1 MYRRL
6 KSGRRRQTI
15 SPAITMLIIAGRT
28 FKISREDREFA
39 DVVAAPGMRFLAGQ
53 SHADY
58 KADVIVFSAG
68 FTEDAKVTDYTRRD
82 VINSIPHF
90 LDAVLQPW
98 NTAEDKSII
107 VLAAG
112 NEKLSTTTM
121 FGILPRLFPEL
132 RGYVL
137 AVTAVDDD
145 DRVSDFANK
154 CGAGSAGW
162 CLAAPG
168 NVRVAVSTAM
178 EVSEYEP
185 DSGATSFSAPLV
197 AGALAIVLQ
206 RFDSQGIMPQEAVR
220 RILRTAK
227 KPDRHLQASQDHGAG
242 ILDVGAAIQ
251 PWDIPSFATRDAQ
264 FSPRSVLALP
274 SASGDALA
282 RLGKGMGVTLFD
294 SLQTAFR
301 FPISSFVRSSMPAW
315 EPLPRFSGA
324 RTYGARIRNIS
335 GGDLHVQVTDRDP
348 VSHAMAFYRRHGL
361 SSVALGDRASFAN
374 PYFALMSHSRQGVM
388 VRGKRLGFAVVMAP
402 SSKTEQ
408 GVAKG
413 AVMTVQPH
421 RDITMQLG
429 YSDEGRALLGMAGE
443 EGFAFRAGQTLFS
456 SVQAGKA
463 LGSGWTILAQGF
475 VGRSDARAARH
486 SLIAEVRPLI
496 SSSFDVAATKR
507 LANNDQIMLHV
518 HQPLRIE
525 RGAATLRYATWRN
538 AQGLVYDDV
547 SLPLVPRGRELRFGV
562 AYQRYLKQGTLQ
574 LRGAYVRQPHHHREG
589 AGALRVLASFDR
601 RF

>member
-1 MYRRL
+1 M
-6 KSGRRRQTI
+6 
-15 SPAITMLIIAGRT
+15 
-28 FKISREDREFA
+28 
-39 DVVAAPGMRFLAGQ
+39 
-53 SHADY
+53 
-58 KADVIVFSAG
+58 
-68 FTEDAKVTDYTRRD
+68 
-82 VINSIPHF
+82 
-90 LDAVLQPW
+90 
-98 NTAEDKSII
+98 
-107 VLAAG
+107 
-112 NEKLSTTTM
+112 
-121 FGILPRLFPEL
+121 
-132 RGYVL
+132 
-137 AVTAVDDD
+137 
-145 DRVSDFANK
+145 
-154 CGAGSAGW
+154 
-162 CLAAPG
+162 
-168 NVRVAVSTAM
+168 
-178 EVSEYEP
+178 
-185 DSGATSFSAPLV
+185 
-197 AGALAIVLQ
+197 
-206 RFDSQGIMPQEAVR
+206 R
-220 RILRTAK
+220 RILQTAD
-227 KPDRHLQASQDHGAG
+227 KPDSIYSEASHGAG

-251 PWDIPSFATRDAQ
+251 PWDIPSFATRNAQ

-301 FPISSFVRSSMPAW
+301 FPISSFVRASHPAW

-324 RTYGARIRNIS
+324 RTYGARIQNIS
-335 GGDLHVQVTDRDP
+335 GGDLHVQVTERDP

-374 PYFALMSHSRQGVM
+374 PYFALMSHSRRGVM

-402 SSKTEQ
+402 PSKTEQ

-463 LGSGWTILAQGF
+463 LGDGWTALAQGF

-486 SLIAEVRPLI
+486 SLIADVRPLI

-538 AQGLVYDDV
+538 AQGLIYDDV

-562 AYQRYLKQGTLQ
+562 AYQRDLKQGTLQ